1 MKNRLLLITALIGA
15 ALVLLPSPTYASVSV
30 ELFKPK
36 SPTNQ
41 NTLKLSFVALDTED
55 NDVTVKCF
63 KKSPGEAVPTQFD
76 TDKVLTDGGNSGY
89 CDVTS
94 SIINNSGTYFFYVTA
109 FNGTETKT
117 SPTVSVDYNTSGPGT
132 PDSYSKEK
140 INSCDYRIKF
150 KTADDGGKTVK
161 VELFRSDTKTIS
173 IDSGGRVV
181 TLSIGSNQEGQIVN
195 SVPDCQKEYFYVL
208 RAVDASDNVSGI
220 VGDGYTKVITETST
234 TTATQTTT
242 TTPGALLSTSS
253 QVTQPGDVTT
263 PGSDSEDEATADG
276 TPEEITVS
284 PSPEVLGSQTS
295 TSKLYK
301 WLIIPLLLIAG
312 YFIMRSYK
320 KIA

>member
-1 MKNRLLLITALIGA
+1 MKNKLLLITALLGFAFIFPA
-15 ALVLLPSPTYASVSV
+15 QSFATNISVRLSQ
-30 ELFKPK
+30 PK

-41 NTLKLSFVALDTED
+41 NNFKLTFVALDL
-55 NDVTVKCF
+55 NNNPLTVKCF
-63 KKSPGEAVPTQFD
+63 KKFESDVDFSQFD
-76 TDKVLTDGGNSGY
+76 TTKDLAAGGNTGT

-94 SIINNSGTYFFYVTA
+94 SIINNTGTYSFYVSAT
-109 FNGTETKT
+109 NGTDTVNSLT
-117 SPTVSVDYNTSGPGT
+117 SVVDYNTSGPGT
-132 PDSYSKEK
+132 PNSYSKEK

-220 VGDGYTKVITETST
+220 VGDGYTKIITETST

-242 TTPGALLSTSS
+242 TTPGALLTDSS